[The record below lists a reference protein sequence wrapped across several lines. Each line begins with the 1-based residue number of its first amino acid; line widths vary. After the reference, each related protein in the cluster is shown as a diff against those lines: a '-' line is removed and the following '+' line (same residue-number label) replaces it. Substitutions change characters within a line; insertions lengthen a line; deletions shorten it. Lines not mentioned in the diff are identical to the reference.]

1 LSSNPDAAWHALP
14 AGFFAEEFR
23 DAQQNLFQIRCVVKK
38 HDDAGT
44 ERSADRARALEAFQL
59 AASLD
64 PVRTAFRARYAARL
78 WENEH
83 YVEAVAEWQTIAA
96 QEPRNLEA
104 RVALARAYLKMGERG
119 PALREY
125 RRVLAL
131 SPGHAEARQSVARLS
146 MTR

>member
-1 LSSNPDAAWHALP
+1 M
-14 AGFFAEEFR
+14 
-23 DAQQNLFQIRCVVKK
+23 
-38 HDDAGT
+38 
-44 ERSADRARALEAFQL
+44 
-59 AASLD
+59 
-64 PVRTAFRARYAARL
+64 RTALRARYAARL
-78 WENEH
+78 WENEQ

-119 PALREY
+119 LALREY
-125 RRVLAL
+125 RHLLAL